1 MVMDDLLLNPLA
13 AFLVYLGLVGVLY
26 MIGRSLAG
34 KTPSSPLQS
43 STYTGGERPHQNGA
57 LPGYTAT
64 FVVAL
69 FFAILHIG
77 VLMLGSSDG
86 NPVSVIYLVGL
97 VVTLIALIVR

>member
-1 MVMDDLLLNPLA
+1 MIEDFLLTTPA
-13 AFLVYLGLVGVLY
+13 AFLVYLGLTGVLY

-34 KTPSSPLQS
+34 KTPSSPLQA

-57 LPGYTAT
+57 LPAYTAT

-97 VVTLIALIVR
+97 VVTLVALIVR